1 MSIEKPDEST
11 NSDPTELPPWWRS
24 GLNYIEAVARYVA
37 SGCRNVPEEVYR
49 ERLRICS
56 ECPLCRGGKCLIC
69 GCNLQ
74 AKAEMAVMECPHGTK
89 RWGKFT

>member
-37 SGCRNVPEEVYR
+37 SGCRNVPEEADLLRMPPLSWRKVPDL
-49 ERLRICS
+49 RL
-56 ECPLCRGGKCLIC
+56 
-69 GCNLQ
+69 
-74 AKAEMAVMECPHGTK
+74 
-89 RWGKFT
+89 